1 MLSAGLAF
9 ASAVDARGEAGLV
22 GPNAVIQLA
31 EALRAAPD
39 APGLAEHVF
48 GRAGYARLL
57 RSPPTDMIDE
67 AIAARL
73 FATLWREMPAASAA
87 AIAHEAGR
95 RTGAYVLAHRIP
107 PLARL
112 LLRTLPPRLA
122 APLLLRAIARH
133 AWTFA
138 GSGRCRTAS
147 GPPCLVTIARNPLA
161 MPGGAWHG
169 GVFECLFRSLVS
181 RSASVRHAEVSG
193 DGGPVCR
200 FEIDIAPPA
209 APAGM
214 PSEPLRDLA

>member
-1 MLSAGLAF
+1 MLSAGLTF
-9 ASAVDARGEAGLV
+9 ASAVDARAEAGLV

-39 APGLAEHVF
+39 VPGLAEHVF

-73 FATLWREMPAASAA
+73 FATLWREMPPASAA

-112 LLRTLPPRLA
+112 LLRTLPPRIA

-147 GPPCLVTIARNPLA
+147 GPPCLITIARNPLA

-209 APAGM
+209 GPAGF
-214 PSEPLRDLA
+214 PRQPTRDPA